1 MPKLR
6 FETSDSPEIAINHV
20 AGELSLKGQNANEV
34 VIKTS
39 VEEGLKF
46 DQEGDVLTLDCP
58 GDCTLYVPHHAAVR
72 VEHSSGGAR
81 IKSLDGKLS
90 FGSIDGE
97 LSLRDVGGVEIEN
110 VGLDLS
116 ARRIRGSLVVENVGR
131 AAIIRD
137 VDGQFNAENIGAHLN
152 LRDVSGGV
160 VASVGGNA
168 EVFLSPV
175 PWQTYAI
182 QTGGNLNC
190 RLEAEANARVSIR
203 SGAQKIRL
211 SLPELTQTVTESEFT
226 AELGEGG
233 PVIRLEA
240 GGSVD
245 LRSRASGWESFGTYG
260 TAFTSTSDDFDQM
273 AEQIEEE
280 VTSQIEALTSQID
293 AYIEQMEFGL
303 EKDLSEAQRARIL
316 SKMQRAQEKTQR
328 ASERARQ
335 KLERKLEIAR
345 RKLERESGRGWSPVV
360 PPVPPVPPSP
370 ARRFVWPVNAEEPAG
385 AAEESASDEERLLIL
400 QMLEQKQITA
410 AEAEQLLA
418 ALEGG

>member
-1 MPKLR
+1 V
-6 FETSDSPEIAINHV
+6 S
-20 AGELSLKGQNANEV
+20 GELSLKGQNANEV
-34 VIKTS
+34 LVKTTA
-39 VEEGLKF
+39 EEGLKF
-46 DQEGDVLTLDCP
+46 DQDGDTLMLDCP
-58 GDCTLYVPHHAAVR
+58 GDCTVYVPHQAVIR
-72 VEHSSGGAR
+72 VEHITGGAR
-81 IKSLDGKLS
+81 VKSLDGKLS

-110 VGLDLS
+110 VGSDLS
-116 ARRIRGSLVVENVGR
+116 ARRIRGSLTVENVGR
-131 AAIIRD
+131 AAIVRD
-137 VDGQFNAENIGAHLN
+137 VDGQFHAQQVGAHLN

-182 QTGGNLNC
+182 QAGGNLSC
-190 RLEAEANARVSIR
+190 RLEEDANARVAIR

-211 SLPELTQTVTESEFT
+211 SLPDLTQTITEPEFT
-226 AELGEGG
+226 AELGESG

-245 LRSRASGWESFGTYG
+245 LRSRASGWESFGVYG
-260 TAFTSTSDDFDQM
+260 TTFTAPTEDIDRL
-273 AEQIEEE
+273 AEQIEAEA
-280 VTSQIEALTSQID
+280 TSQIDALTNQID

-303 EKDLSEAQRARIL
+303 EKNLSDAQRTRIL
-316 SKMQRAQEKTQR
+316 NKMQRVQEKTQR

-335 KLERKLEIAR
+335 KLERKLDVAR
-345 RKLERESGRGWSPVV
+345 RKLDRESGRSWSPVV

-370 ARRFVWPVNAEEPAG
+370 ARRFVWPVSAEEQEAAASEPAS
-385 AAEESASDEERLLIL
+385 EEERLMIL
-400 QMLEQKQITA
+400 RMLEQKQITA

-418 ALEGG
+418 ALDGE